1 MARVH
6 RTVVSIGFYGDDLD
20 PTELTTRLGA
30 PPTRSFR
37 QGDNLARETGVVR
50 PARTGAWIL
59 EAQGA
64 EWDDLGSQISGALGG
79 LTDDLSVWTNLAG
92 RYEARVFCGLFM
104 EATNEGLR
112 LKPETLKAVSA
123 RGLYLDLDLYGPRD
137 DQTP

>member
-6 RTVVSIGFYGDDLD
+6 RTIASIGFYGDDLD
-20 PTELTTRLGA
+20 PAELTKRLGA

-59 EAQGA
+59 EAQAA
-64 EWDDLGSQISGALGG
+64 ESDDLGRQIASALGG
-79 LTDDLSVWTNLAG
+79 LTDDLSVWMDLAD

-104 EATNEGLR
+104 DATNEGLR
-112 LKPETLKAVSA
+112 LKPELLAAISA
-123 RGLYLDLDLYGPRD
+123 RGLYLDLDLYGPLD

>member
-20 PTELTTRLGA
+20 PAELTTRLGA
-30 PPTRSFR
+30 PPTRSFQ
-37 QGDNLARETGVVR
+37 QGDNLARQTGVVR
-50 PARTGAWIL
+50 PARRGAWIL
-59 EAQGA
+59 EAQAA
-64 EWDDLGSQISGALGG
+64 ESDDLGSQISSALGG
-79 LTDDLSVWTNLAG
+79 LTADLSVWTNLAG

-112 LKPETLKAVSA
+112 LKPETLAAVSA
-123 RGLYLDLDLYGPRD
+123 RGLYLDLDLYGPLD